1 MQEGP
6 ASPSGSIALITSIAY
21 SLANFR
27 GPLIEALI
35 ARGLHVYALAPDYD
49 ESTRTAVRR
58 LGAEPVDIAL
68 ERTGMR
74 PVRDLRD
81 TVRLVL
87 QLRSLKP
94 DIVLSYF
101 VKPVIYGSLAAWA
114 AGVKQRFAL
123 VAGLGYVFTPKPG
136 GDGLRRRLLQ
146 HAISLLYALA
156 FRMCRRVFFQNEED
170 VAHFIDSG
178 LIPER
183 KVVKLNGT
191 GVDLARY
198 DGPPPPSQPPRFLL
212 MARLLR
218 EKGIGEYAEAA
229 RIVRRSHPDV
239 EFELLG
245 GLDPNP
251 GGLARE
257 EVRAW
262 HDEGVLR
269 WAGHVDDVLP
279 ALGACSVYVL
289 PSYYREGVPR
299 SIQEAMAMGRPVI
312 TTDWVGC
319 RETVEEG
326 VNGFLVPVRDVP
338 ALVAAIERFLEEPAL
353 IARMG
358 RESRSLAEQRFDV
371 HQINARMLAA
381 MGLAPSENGAETGA
395 IVSDAGCG

>member
-1 MQEGP
+1 MQESSAP
-6 ASPSGSIALITSIAY
+6 PPGSIALITSIAY

-27 GPLIEALI
+27 GPLIETLI

-49 ESTRTAVRR
+49 ESTRAAVRR

-74 PVRDLRD
+74 PLRDLGD
-81 TVRLVL
+81 TVRLII
-87 QLRSLKP
+87 QLRRLKP

-101 VKPVIYGSLAAWA
+101 IKPVIYGSLAAWA
-114 AGVKQRFAL
+114 AGVKQRYAL
-123 VAGLGYVFTPKPG
+123 VAGLGYLFTPKPG

-146 HAISLLYALA
+146 HVVSLLYALA
-156 FRMCRRVFFQNEED
+156 FRTCRRVFFQNEED
-170 VAHFIDSG
+170 IAHFIDSG
-178 LIPER
+178 LIGER
-183 KVVKLNGT
+183 KVVKLEGT

-198 DGPPPPSQPPRFLL
+198 DALPPPLRPPRFLL

-229 RIVRRSHPDV
+229 RIVRRARSDV

-251 GGLARE
+251 GGLSGE
-257 EVRAW
+257 EVQAW

-269 WAGHVDDVLP
+269 WAGHVDDVRP
-279 ALGACSVYVL
+279 ALSACSVYVL

-299 SIQEAMAMGRPVI
+299 SIQEAMATGRPVI

-326 VNGFLVPVRDVP
+326 VNGFLVPVREVP
-338 ALVAAIERFLEEPAL
+338 ALVAAIERFLDEPAL

-358 RESRSLAEQRFDV
+358 RESRRLAEQRFDV
-371 HQINARMLAA
+371 HKINARMLAA
-381 MGLAPSENGAETGA
+381 MGLAPSGAEAKTGA
-395 IVSDAGCG
+395 IVSNAGCG